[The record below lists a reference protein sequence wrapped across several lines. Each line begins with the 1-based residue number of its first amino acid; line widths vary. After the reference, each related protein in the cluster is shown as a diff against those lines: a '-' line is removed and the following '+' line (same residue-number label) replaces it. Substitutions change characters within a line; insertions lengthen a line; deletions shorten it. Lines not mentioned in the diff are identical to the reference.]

1 MNIYLMRNILT
12 FKELFEKLEMITTNW
27 SIVSNEGSF
36 EKKEDNGYLVF
47 NKDGIFSIL
56 YNKKGE
62 ESRIEFYTNKEKSS
76 DKKSVC
82 ECKITTSAG
91 SDRSKKGFDDVNMN
105 NIGDIIVTFFDY
117 CDLEKSEKNT
127 IEKFLMGFTKSIRD
141 VIKSDDKDQLPPSF
155 NMFVKYLNEIAKNS
169 DSLKLDSDDYDF
181 SNIVNRFINYL
192 KSTK

>member
-1 MNIYLMRNILT
+1 MRNILR
-12 FKELFEKLEMITTNW
+12 FKELFEKLEMVTTNW

-47 NKDGIFSIL
+47 NKDGIFSII

-62 ESRIEFYTNKEKSS
+62 ESRIEFYTNKDKSS

-127 IEKFLMGFTKSIRD
+127 IDKFLMGFTKSVKD
-141 VIKSDDKDQLPPSF
+141 VLKSDDKDQLPPSF
-155 NMFVKYLNEIAKNS
+155 NMFVKYLNDISKNS
-169 DSLKLDSDDYDF
+169 NSLKLDPDNYDF
-181 SNIVNRFINYL
+181 SNIVNKFINYL